1 MDIQEI
7 LRAVNEATGAIRED
21 IDDEDED
28 GLNLDV
34 QLFTEDDQLKL
45 FIAAENASGAT
56 YDIKDADEAGQ
67 FFAQYLKDYVL

>member
-7 LRAVNEATGAIRED
+7 LRAVNEVAETINED
-21 IDDEDED
+21 INDDY

-34 QLFTEDDQLKL
+34 QLFTEDEQLKL
-45 FIAAENASGAT
+45 FIAAENMSGGT

>member
-21 IDDEDED
+21 IDDED

-34 QLFTEDDQLKL
+34 QLFTEDEQLKL
-45 FIAAENASGAT
+45 FIAAENSSGAT